1 MARNT
6 DEVLLRLIGI
16 KIRELRKSK
25 NFSLQD
31 LAYKIGM
38 EKSNL
43 SIIENGRSNPQLL
56 TYFKIASALGV
67 GLNELFD
74 ISFDFQSFINTPN
87 TYKARK
93 HNKE

>member
-1 MARNT
+1 MAWNT

-25 NFSLQD
+25 DFSLQD

-87 TYKARK
+87 TYKERK